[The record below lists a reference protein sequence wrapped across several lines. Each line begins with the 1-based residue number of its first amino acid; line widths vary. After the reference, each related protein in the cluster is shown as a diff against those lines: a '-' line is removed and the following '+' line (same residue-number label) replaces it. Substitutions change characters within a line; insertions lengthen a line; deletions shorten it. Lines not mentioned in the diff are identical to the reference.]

1 MGKLRKVYVYMGAT
15 IDKGAYMLNN
25 CKYEILI

>member
-1 MGKLRKVYVYMGAT
+1 MGAT